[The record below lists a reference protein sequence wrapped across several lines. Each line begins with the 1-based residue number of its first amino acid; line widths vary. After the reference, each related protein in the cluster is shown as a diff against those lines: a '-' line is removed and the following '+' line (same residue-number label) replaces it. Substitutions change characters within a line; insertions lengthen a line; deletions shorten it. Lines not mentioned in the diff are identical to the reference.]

1 MMAMKWIDMMDYIH
15 IAQIAIF
22 IILLTYAA
30 MIDFR
35 TRTIPDHIPVL
46 IILFGL
52 INTEPISAVLGLVL
66 VPLPYFI
73 MALLK
78 ENSIGGG
85 DIKLMGACGFCLGL
99 EAGYMASILG
109 LMLAIIIHFA
119 YSMIGN
125 KKMTKNIPLAPY
137 LGAGCLIAHLIVK

>member
-1 MMAMKWIDMMDYIH
+1 MNWIDMMDYIH
-15 IAQIAIF
+15 IAQLIAF
-22 IILLTYAA
+22 IMLLTYVA
-30 MIDFR
+30 MIDLR

-46 IILFGL
+46 IILIGL
-52 INTEPISAVLGLVL
+52 IDMEPVSAVLGLML

-85 DIKLMGACGFCLGL
+85 DIKLMGACGFYLGL
-99 EAGYMASILG
+99 QAGYMASILG

-119 YSMIGN
+119 YSVIGN
-125 KKMTKNIPLAPY
+125 KKVTKNIPLGPY
-137 LGAGCLIAHLIVK
+137 LGAGCIIAYFVIK